1 MTDLNECGYSQ
12 YMDESGYSQSGRE
25 YQTQW
30 PALGTPK
37 LDARAI
43 LEDRNLVEVRRKNH
57 V

>member
-1 MTDLNECGYSQ
+1 MTDLSECGYSQ
-12 YMDESGYSQSGRE
+12 YMDESGYSQSGTE

-43 LEDRNLVEVRRKNH
+43 LEDRNLVEVCRKNN